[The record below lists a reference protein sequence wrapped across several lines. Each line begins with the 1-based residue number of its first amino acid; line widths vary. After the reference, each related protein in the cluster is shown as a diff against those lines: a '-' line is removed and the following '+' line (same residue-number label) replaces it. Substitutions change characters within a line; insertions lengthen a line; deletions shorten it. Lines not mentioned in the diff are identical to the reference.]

1 MKPDEAVVAPAPTRE
16 VVGELVFNCLEMLLE
31 MRSGSNVHL
40 GLQVAIGRLALGDTQ
55 QTLAILQRLHDE
67 EQEREQ
73 RLNRIFERLK
83 TLMHRFA
90 GEPDA

>member
-1 MKPDEAVVAPAPTRE
+1 MTMDYECALEA
-16 VVGELVFNCLEMLLE
+16 
-31 MRSGSNVHL
+31 S
-40 GLQVAIGRLALGDTQ
+40 
-55 QTLAILQRLHDE
+55 LQRLHDE